1 MFTWRYR
8 WPNISEAAMS
18 KLRTLLIACAA
29 LGLGAAQARAD
40 TITVA
45 YAGSM
50 GVVMDKGI
58 GPAFTAKT
66 GITFHG
72 IGQAALGLSH
82 LIAAKSINPD
92 VFVSVSPA
100 PIKVVETAGL
110 ATSAAPVASTQ
121 IVLAYSPASQY
132 APQFA
137 KAQGVDLFN
146 ILKTPGLRFGRTDPN
161 TDPQGQYVLYTLQLA
176 GKLYN
181 QPDLEQK
188 VAGDSD
194 NNAEI
199 FAEPSLL
206 ARLQEGQIDATLGYE
221 SAVISQK
228 LPYVTLPKD
237 VNFSDPKLAKAYA
250 KASLTVTAKG
260 VTKTVHPGLLV
271 FYATSLA
278 NAQNPTAAAAFVKFL
293 QSPEAQK
300 ILLQYGYNAGVG
312 PKI

>member
-1 MFTWRYR
+1 
-8 WPNISEAAMS
+8 MS
-18 KLRTLLIACAA
+18 KRLAKIRTLLIAGAA
-29 LGLGAAQARAD
+29 LTLGATQARAD
-40 TITVA
+40 GTVTVA

-58 GPAFTAKT
+58 GPAFTAQT
-66 GITFHG
+66 GTAFHG
-72 IGQAALGLSH
+72 VGQAALGLAH

-110 ATSAAPVASTQ
+110 ATSAAPVANTQ
-121 IVLAYSPASQY
+121 IVLAYAPASQY
-132 APQFA
+132 AAQFA
-137 KAQGVDLFN
+137 KAKGAELFT
-146 ILKTPGLRFGRTDPN
+146 LLATPGLRFGRTDPN

-176 GKLYN
+176 EKLYN
-181 QPDLEQK
+181 QPGLAEK
-188 VAGDSD
+188 IAGPTN

-228 LPYVTLPKD
+228 LPYVTLPKE

-250 KASLTVTAKG
+250 KATLTITAKG

-271 FYATSLA
+271 FYATVLN
-278 NAQNPTAAAAFVKFL
+278 NAQNPAAAAAFVKFL
-293 QSPEAQK
+293 ESPKGQS
-300 ILLQYGYNAGVG
+300 ILLHYGYNTGVG

>member
-1 MFTWRYR
+1 
-8 WPNISEAAMS
+8 MS
-18 KLRTLLIACAA
+18 KRLSKIRTLLIAGAA
-29 LGLGAAQARAD
+29 LSLAATQARAD
-40 TITVA
+40 STITVA

-50 GVVMDKGI
+50 GVVMDKAI
-58 GPAFTAKT
+58 GPAFTAQT
-66 GITFHG
+66 GTTFHG
-72 IGQAALGLSH
+72 IGQAALGLAH

-100 PIKVVETAGL
+100 PIKVVEAAGL
-110 ATSAAPVASTQ
+110 AATAAPVASTQ
-121 IVLAYSPASQY
+121 IVLAYSPASQF

-137 KAQGVDLFN
+137 KAKGADLFT
-146 ILKTPGLRFGRTDPN
+146 LLATPGLRFGRTDPN

-176 GKLYN
+176 AKLYN
-181 QPDLEQK
+181 QPGLVQK
-188 VAGDSD
+188 IAGADD

-228 LPYVTLPKD
+228 LPYITLPKE
-237 VNFSDPKLAKAYA
+237 VNFSDPKLAKNYA
-250 KASLTVTAKG
+250 KAALTITAKG

-271 FYATSLA
+271 FYATVLS
-278 NAQNPTAAAAFVKFL
+278 NAQNPAAAAQFVKFL
-293 QSPEAQK
+293 ASPKGQSL
-300 ILLQYGYNAGVG
+300 LLQYGYNPGVG

>member
-1 MFTWRYR
+1 
-8 WPNISEAAMS
+8 MS
-18 KLRTLLIACAA
+18 KPRTLLIACAA
-29 LGLGAAQARAD
+29 LWLGAAQARAEG

-50 GVVMDKGI
+50 GVLMDKGI
-58 GPAFTAKT
+58 GPAFTAQT

-92 VFVSVSPA
+92 VFVSVSSA
-100 PIKVVETAGL
+100 PIKVVEAAGL
-110 ATSAAPVASTQ
+110 ATKAVPVASTQ
-121 IVLAYSPASQY
+121 IVLAYAPASQY
-132 APQFA
+132 ATQLA
-137 KAQGVDLFN
+137 KAQGADIFK

-161 TDPQGQYVLYTLQLA
+161 IDPQGQYVLYTLQLA
-176 GKLYN
+176 ANVYD
-181 QPDLEQK
+181 QPDLTQK
-188 VAGDSD
+188 IAGDTN

-237 VNFSDPKLAKAYA
+237 INFSDPKLTKAYA

-271 FYATSLA
+271 FYATPLT
-278 NAQNPTAAAAFVKFL
+278 NAPNPQAATAFVKFL
-293 QSPEAQK
+293 QTPSAQK
-300 ILLQYGYNAGVG
+300 IFLHYGYNTGTG

>member
-1 MFTWRYR
+1 
-8 WPNISEAAMS
+8 MS
-18 KLRTLLIACAA
+18 KFRTFLFAACAVLA
-29 LGLGAAQARAD
+29 GASQARAD
-40 TITVA
+40 GTITVA

-58 GPAFTAKT
+58 GPSFTAAT
-66 GITFHG
+66 GTSFHG
-72 IGQAALGLSH
+72 VGQAALGLAH

-110 ATSAAPVASTQ
+110 ATSAVPVASTQ
-121 IVLAYSPASQY
+121 IVLAYSPASQF
-132 APQFA
+132 APQIA
-137 KAQGVDLFN
+137 KAKGADWVSVLES
-146 ILKTPGLRFGRTDPN
+146 PGLRFGRTDPN

-176 GKLYN
+176 GALYH
-181 QPDLEQK
+181 QPDLAAK
-188 VAGDSD
+188 IAGGD
-194 NNAEI
+194 AQI

-228 LPYVTLPKD
+228 LPYITLPAA

-250 KASLTVTAKG
+250 KATLTITTKG

-271 FYATSLA
+271 FYATVLK
-278 NAQNPTAAAAFVKFL
+278 NAQNPAAAAAFVKFL
-293 QSPEAQK
+293 EGPDGQA
-300 ILLQYGYNAGVG
+300 ILLRYGYNPGVG
-312 PKI
+312 KSI